1 LRVSVAVPVR
11 NEERTLG
18 PLLDSLLAQTLPP
31 DEIILADGGSTDGTV
46 AVARTYADRG
56 VRVLE
61 IGPAYPGRGR
71 NEAIVAA
78 RNDWI
83 ALTDAGCVADPGWLA
98 GLTAL
103 GQTLGGPGIVFGTYE
118 PQLKSEWDV
127 AQALAFVSP
136 VNPATQTRSP
146 SVASILVHRT
156 VWYRT
161 GRFPE
166 HLRAAEDLL
175 FIRRIEASGTPVA
188 HAPTAV
194 VRWNLARGPQAVFR
208 RFRLY
213 SGHHLAAGL
222 YRSWHLRVLAMDIG
236 AGVLTGAGY
245 FWRWLL
251 VVLGAGALARVLRTI
266 LPRRANIAGA
276 RPFRPDRVVRV
287 AWLLFLA
294 DLAMWL
300 GALDYI
306 VGHEPPR

>member
-1 LRVSVAVPVR
+1 
-11 NEERTLG
+11 
-18 PLLDSLLAQTLPP
+18 
-31 DEIILADGGSTDGTV
+31 
-46 AVARTYADRG
+46 
-56 VRVLE
+56 
-61 IGPAYPGRGR
+61 
-71 NEAIVAA
+71 
-78 RNDWI
+78 
-83 ALTDAGCVADPGWLA
+83 
-98 GLTAL
+98 
-103 GQTLGGPGIVFGTYE
+103 
-118 PQLKSEWDV
+118 
-127 AQALAFVSP
+127 
-136 VNPATQTRSP
+136 
-146 SVASILVHRT
+146 
-156 VWYRT
+156 
-161 GRFPE
+161 
-166 HLRAAEDLL
+166 LRAAEDLL